1 MKTKDLTVLRKKL
14 YQIANLVHKDIPIV
28 LKVEGIKFIQKNF
41 QDEGFNDGG
50 LEKWKPRKTTDRQGR
65 DITRY
70 RTNRVGKKGNLNRY
84 GSKIKGRAILTGYAS
99 GGNKLRHSLKTR
111 IAKNKVTFYTHKEYA
126 SRHNEGLDGMPKRQF
141 IGKSRTLDENIK
153 KEIDRLF
160 QQLTKK

>member
-1 MKTKDLTVLRKKL
+1 MKTKNLTILREKL
-14 YQIANLVHKDIPIV
+14 HQIAGLVHKDISIV

-84 GSKIKGRAILTGYAS
+84 GSKIKGRAILTGHAS
-99 GGNKLRHSLKTR
+99 FVYFLRHFG
-111 IAKNKVTFYTHKEYA
+111 IA
-126 SRHNEGLDGMPKRQF
+126 L
-141 IGKSRTLDENIK
+141 
-153 KEIDRLF
+153 
-160 QQLTKK
+160 